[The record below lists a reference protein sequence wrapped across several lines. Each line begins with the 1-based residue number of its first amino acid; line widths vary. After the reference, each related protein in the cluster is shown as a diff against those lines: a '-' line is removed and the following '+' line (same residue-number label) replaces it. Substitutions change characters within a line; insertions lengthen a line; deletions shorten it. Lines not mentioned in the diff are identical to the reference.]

1 LEFGQVQRG
10 LLGVRI
16 EDVTASMAED
26 LNLDVVKGVHII
38 EVNKGS
44 AAEDAGILR
53 DDVITAINNHEVSN
67 VSEMQEWVARN
78 RPGQVVDVAL
88 RRNNMAKRLKVK
100 LKDFEGNSD
109 SRKKEISD
117 ELGGALFE
125 EISRNELNGLNLDHG
140 VAIKKIENGA
150 WQKAGV
156 KEGFIVTFVDKV
168 PVESIEDLNRILENK
183 QGAILVEG
191 SYRDGKR
198 ATFGFDWE

>member
-1 LEFGQVQRG
+1 
-10 LLGVRI
+10 
-16 EDVTASMAED
+16 
-26 LNLDVVKGVHII
+26 
-38 EVNKGS
+38 
-44 AAEDAGILR
+44 
-53 DDVITAINNHEVSN
+53 
-67 VSEMQEWVARN
+67 MQEWVARN